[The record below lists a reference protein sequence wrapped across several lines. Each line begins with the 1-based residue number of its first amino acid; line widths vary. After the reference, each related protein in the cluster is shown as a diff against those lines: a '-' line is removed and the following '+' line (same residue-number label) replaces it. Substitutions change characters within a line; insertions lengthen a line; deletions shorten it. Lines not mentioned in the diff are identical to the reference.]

1 MIISHTL
8 TWVRSLDSPIIF
20 ETLKDCNESLV
31 YYESLLEGRLTQ
43 VSDFFARERARKKI
57 KKFSK
62 VHKNIFKKFS
72 DFSPEFP

>member
-43 VSDFFARERARKKI
+43 VSDFFARERARKKN
-57 KKFSK
+57 KK
-62 VHKNIFKKFS
+62 VFK
-72 DFSPEFP
+72 SPQKYF

>member
-1 MIISHTL
+1 MINSHTL

-43 VSDFFARERARKKI
+43 VSDFFPGEGVPKKN
-57 KKFSK
+57 KKVFQ
-62 VHKNIFKKFS
+62 KNKKYF
-72 DFSPEFP
+72 